1 MLDRERWLL
10 GRGRGRGEGG
20 APRGGRTDKSKSPQT
35 HRLGAPPELGH
46 DRALSAPPSRSHS
59 CLCPSPPASLCLGP
73 ATAQVSGGCGLP
85 VGRLGEAQDLS
96 S

>member
-1 MLDRERWLL
+1 MCA
-10 GRGRGRGEGG
+10 GQGKVASGEGEGEG

-35 HRLGAPPELGH
+35 HRLGTSPELGH
-46 DRALSAPPSRSHS
+46 DRTLSAPPSRSHS
-59 CLCPSPPASLCLGP
+59 CLCPSPASLCLGP